1 VKRHDAV
8 GAHDL
13 SKRLDRKPPA
23 VAERYDIG
31 GDRVVED
38 GPEGE
43 VIPAALRSR
52 QLPRLG

>member
-1 VKRHDAV
+1 MKRHDAV